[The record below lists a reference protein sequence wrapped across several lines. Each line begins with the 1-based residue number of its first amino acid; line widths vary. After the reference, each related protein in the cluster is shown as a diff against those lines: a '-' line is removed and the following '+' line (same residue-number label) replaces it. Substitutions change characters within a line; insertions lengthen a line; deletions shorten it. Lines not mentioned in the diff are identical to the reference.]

1 MNILLQ
7 ILDEGKITDSQG
19 RNVSFENTIIA
30 MTSNA
35 GSSTG
40 INGVGFAKSV
50 EDMSKERAMK
60 GLREFLRPEFMARVD
75 EIICFAPL
83 DEESYAKIAKLNLE
97 ELREPLAEKKLE
109 LNISED
115 VYKAVAKKAFGGK
128 FGGRD
133 IRRVI
138 RSEIEDKIAEQ
149 LVENSEEIGFK
160 SVNITADDDKI
171 SVELAK

>member
-1 MNILLQ
+1 
-7 ILDEGKITDSQG
+7 
-19 RNVSFENTIIA
+19 
-30 MTSNA
+30 
-35 GSSTG
+35 
-40 INGVGFAKSV
+40 
-50 EDMSKERAMK
+50 
-60 GLREFLRPEFMARVD
+60 MARVD

-83 DEESYAKIAKLNLE
+83 DEESYAKIARLNLE

-109 LNISED
+109 LNIADE

-138 RSEIEDKIAEQ
+138 RSDIEDKIAE
-149 LVENSEEIGFK
+149 LLIEKSDESGFK
-160 SVNITADDDKI
+160 SVEITADDDKI